1 MCVCVCVTSRLQVQA
16 WARQHQ
22 QRLATAL
29 TELLTT
35 QELLENLLTWLH
47 WAETNLSDKDKEPL
61 PQEIEEVKNLIA
73 EHQVKKISGGKRAY
87 LLLSNLWRSTG
98 KNPSPAGVHGGNDQE
113 AARCRQNHQDAQAEG
128 SRGNP
133 EPVSDPSVWQRKSG
147 TYVSHE
153 RLLMKRDLGHLHRR

>member
-1 MCVCVCVTSRLQVQA
+1 MRVTSHLQVQA

-73 EHQVKKISGGKRAY
+73 EHQVKEMWGG
-87 LLLSNLWRSTG
+87 
-98 KNPSPAGVHGGNDQE
+98 
-113 AARCRQNHQDAQAEG
+113 
-128 SRGNP
+128 
-133 EPVSDPSVWQRKSG
+133 G
-147 TYVSHE
+147 TA
-153 RLLMKRDLGHLHRR
+153 

>member
-1 MCVCVCVTSRLQVQA
+1 MRVTSHLQVQA

-35 QELLENLLTWLH
+35 QKLLENLLTWLH

-73 EHQVKKISGGKRAY
+73 EHQVKEIWGKGGLAY
-87 LLLSNLWRSTG
+87 YQTIIFALNWKESASCRRSWR
-98 KNPSPAGVHGGNDQE
+98 K
-113 AARCRQNHQDAQAEG
+113 
-128 SRGNP
+128 
-133 EPVSDPSVWQRKSG
+133 
-147 TYVSHE
+147 
-153 RLLMKRDLGHLHRR
+153 